1 MAPKKTTT
9 KLISPVEL
17 EILRQRITAGRDAEK
32 PCITVCCGTGC
43 QAYGGAKVAEAFRK
57 EIAERKL
64 ETTVEV
70 RTTGCH
76 GFCERGPLIVIK
88 PKNIFYQR
96 AEEKD
101 VAEIITET
109 VVNGNIIDRLLYTT
123 PDGKEKVT
131 YENDIPFYKKQ
142 QRLVFGPNGYI
153 DPTKIEDYLAVGG
166 YSAMAKAL
174 FGMKS
179 QDIIDE
185 VKKSG
190 LRGRGGGG
198 FPTGVKWQSCSEAEG
213 DTRYLICNCDEGD
226 PGAFMDR
233 SLMEGN
239 PHSILEGMVIGAKA
253 VGASEGYLYIR
264 NEYPIAV
271 RNAEMAIRQAE
282 EYGLLGKNILGS
294 GFDLTLTINRGGGAF
309 ICGESTALMASLEGK
324 VGEPRAKY
332 VHTVEKGLWDKPTVL
347 NNVETWANIPL
358 IVNKGADW
366 YSSIGTENSK
376 GTKIFSLV
384 GKINNTGL
392 VEVPMGITLREIVYD
407 IGGGIPKGKKFKA
420 VQTGGPSGGCIPESL
435 LDIKVDFDELARI
448 GSMMG
453 SGGMIIMDEDNCM
466 VDIARYFLSFLEGES
481 CGKCV
486 PCREGLKRMRQIL
499 DDITQGRGDEGDI
512 QLLEELSMTLTEG
525 SLCALGGTAANP
537 VTSTLRYFRDEYEA
551 HIKEK
556 RCPAGVCKELI
567 TYAIIPENCPGCGLC
582 VKPCPVDAITS
593 MGKKKPVILDDEKC
607 TRCGACYEVCRLGAI
622 EVR

>member
-1 MAPKKTTT
+1 
-9 KLISPVEL
+9 
-17 EILRQRITAGRDAEK
+17 
-32 PCITVCCGTGC
+32 
-43 QAYGGAKVAEAFRK
+43 
-57 EIAERKL
+57 
-64 ETTVEV
+64 
-70 RTTGCH
+70 
-76 GFCERGPLIVIK
+76 
-88 PKNIFYQR
+88 
-96 AEEKD
+96 EEKD

-198 FPTGVKWQSCSEAEG
+198 FPTGIKWQSCSEAEG
-213 DTRYLICNCDEGD
+213 DIRYIICNCDEGD

-239 PHSILEGMVIGAKA
+239 PHIILEGMVIGAKA
-253 VGASEGYLYIR
+253 IGASEGYLYIR

-271 RNAEMAIRQAE
+271 RNAEIAIRQAE

-294 GFDLTLTINRGGGAF
+294 GFDLTLTLNRGGGAF

-435 LDIKVDFDELARI
+435 LDIKVDFDELARV

-453 SGGMIIMDEDNCM
+453 SGGMIIIDEDNCM

-486 PCREGLKRMRQIL
+486 PCREGLKRMREVL
-499 DDITQGRGDEGDI
+499 DGITQGRGEEGDI
-512 QLLEELSMTLTEG
+512 QLLEELSTTLTEG

-537 VTSTLRYFRDEYEA
+537 VSSTLRYFRDEYEA

-593 MGKKKPVILDDEKC
+593 MGKKKPVILDEEKC
-607 TRCGACYEVCRLGAI
+607 TRCGACYEVCRLGAV